1 MARPKA
7 NQPGPT
13 AQERLEQAF
22 WDSLHEMP
30 YDSLTVSGISKRA
43 QVNHNTFYYYYE
55 NIDDMAEQAFKNDL
69 QDDALFFMLLIFNQ
83 ADKAQLE
90 NFDIIFDNPAI
101 RERLHKA
108 DNAEELWHDVLS
120 KRFTKIY
127 AYLTNGSTYLIDLF
141 KSSIIQLWAN
151 YFNIDVKR
159 FDTMAALQIE
169 FLLNG
174 AIGVYR
180 SLDPDTTFDQVLS
193 HINALL
199 ETPLGKATLQ
209 TVLGIFQAYYNTK
222 TNIV

>member
-7 NQPGPT
+7 NQPGPS
-13 AQERLEQAF
+13 AKERLEQAF

-30 YDSLTVSGISKRA
+30 YSSLTVSGISKRA

-83 ADKAQLE
+83 ADKAQVE
-90 NFDIIFDNPAI
+90 NFDIIFTNPII
-101 RERLHKA
+101 RERLHKV
-108 DNAEELWHDVLS
+108 DNAEELWQEVLS

-151 YFNIDVKR
+151 YFNIDTNR
-159 FDTMAALQIE
+159 LDPIASLQIE

-180 SLDPDTTFDQVLS
+180 SLDPNTTFDQVIYR
-193 HINALL
+193 INTLL
-199 ETPLGKATLQ
+199 ETPLGKATIQ
-209 TVLGIFQAYYNTK
+209 TVLGIFETYSNTK
-222 TNIV
+222 TETV